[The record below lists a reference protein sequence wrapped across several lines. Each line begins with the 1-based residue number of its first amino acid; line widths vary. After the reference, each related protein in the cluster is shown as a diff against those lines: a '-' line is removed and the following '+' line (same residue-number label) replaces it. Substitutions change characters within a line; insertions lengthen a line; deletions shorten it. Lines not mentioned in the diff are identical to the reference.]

1 MSKKKIWIIS
11 IAIVLVVAVICIFY
25 TKHYSA
31 GKVMVVSVSTYGHYA
46 ITTDLSRKAILW
58 DLKNHKK
65 KILSRKANIYSAYF
79 IKKSH
84 NFMWQDDSDNEVVI
98 ENVAGK
104 VIKKFNPGFKTKG
117 QVITLD
123 LQNYFAGDKNL
134 NVFWLQQKQNSPSNN
149 KFISMGKVIHLKLL
163 ANKQYSLAYDPKATS
178 HEYGQIIKEKDIL
191 RNTAPLATIALWDR
205 KDIFIFP
212 ESSVKT
218 FATLS
223 PDEKYVVAWDY
234 YTSAYVWNMIEGKI
248 LFEFGE
254 NGGSRYFVGKVPK
267 TKVTEDYASKLKV
280 KPPQGFE
287 NTFGTY
293 PDTIFTVKF
302 IDQDHYLRF
311 FDYTPSYAVL
321 YKVTDPKPLKYL
333 KFGRPIIGVNGD
345 NGNNQSIDTSPNAHI
360 LVTGKMNSGGIL
372 VYKYKP
378 QTHTLTKIWNSGYK
392 TIDELGTF
400 TNNVAQGVHLTM
412 MVLTVLSFFTFGILP
427 FLLYL
432 LISEIFLRTL
442 KKKGGVI
449 LIAIAVL
456 SMISMLSIGPF
467 ENEGMEAWNYYGQI
481 LFIVGMFVGLLL
493 PLIWH
498 RKRLFGDAS
507 EINKEK

>member
-1 MSKKKIWIIS
+1 MTKKKIWIIS
-11 IAIVLVVAVICIFY
+11 IATVLVVAVICIFY
-25 TKHYSA
+25 AKYYSA
-31 GKVMVVSVSTYGHYA
+31 GKVMVVSVSTDGNYA
-46 ITTDLSRKAILW
+46 ITTDLGRKAILW

-79 IKKSH
+79 IKNSH
-84 NFMWQDDSDNEVVI
+84 NLMWQQDSDNEVVI

-117 QVITLD
+117 QVIAFD

-149 KFISMGKVIHLKLL
+149 KFISMGQVIHLKLL

-178 HEYGQIIKEKDIL
+178 HEYDQIIKEKDIL
-191 RNTAPLATIALWDR
+191 KKTGPLAAIALWDI

-212 ESSVKT
+212 ESSVKS

-223 PDEKYVVAWDY
+223 PDGKYAVAWDY
-234 YTSAYVWNMIEGKI
+234 YNSVYVWNTIEGKT

-254 NGGSRYFVGKVPK
+254 NGWSKYFVGKVPK
-267 TKVTEDYASKLKV
+267 TKVTEDYAATLKV
-280 KPPQGFE
+280 KPPQDFE
-287 NTFGTY
+287 DTFGTY
-293 PDTIFTVKF
+293 PDNIFTVKF

-311 FDYTPSYAVL
+311 FDDTPSYAIL

-345 NGNNQSIDTSPNAHI
+345 NGNNQSIDTSPNANI

-372 VYKYKP
+372 VYKYNPK
-378 QTHTLTKIWNSGYK
+378 THELTKIWNSSFK

-400 TNNVAQGVHLTM
+400 TANFAQGLHSTM
-412 MVLTVLSFFTFGILP
+412 WVLTVLSFFTFGILP

-467 ENEGMEAWNYYGQI
+467 ENEGMEAWNYYGQP
-481 LFIVGMFVGLLL
+481 LFIVGMFIGMLL

-498 RKRLFGDAS
+498 RKRLFGDTS
-507 EINKEK
+507 ESNIV